1 MAPAFC
7 KENFNRWSP
16 AHKDINQEQKETRE
30 PQVFAQKFV
39 LGDMLRGFQSKEAEG
54 LEGKKTVC
62 TCKSDNS
69 GSDGTMP
76 WIDKI
81 WKSVSGSLSCRGLP
95 KQRSSDRVLEADTA
109 SMEKVSFKRRFR
121 PQGKPKNML
130 SLEDHLL
137 RFMLNHLHVKEFSLL
152 DQDEGALHCK
162 CGHFPGVIEG
172 LQGLETKA
180 YPVGVFLQAHP
191 LENSNL
197 AQGLTDGLKK
207 ASLQKQ
213 STLGF
218 ARLQGELQILCS
230 QTSHPEEQAKSA
242 DVVQSEESRGSPLR
256 LHFPAFV
263 DLIPGQ
269 QQQTFPNKE
278 RLSFV
283 EDFFHYAETEG
294 KRVFQ
299 ELDRDKDGK
308 LTVDDIRAEMHKMK
322 LPSSY
327 VKKFMHSRYRH
338 WPTNSIG
345 WTEFFALIQEKEPIM
360 IRLFN
365 SLGVSKHGTLQRS
378 HVKNLLRK
386 SSLPVTESKVTAMM
400 KSLGGEEGSIKYGQF
415 RRFMLLI
422 PTEQLRLNPWSDW
435 FNVATTGA
443 ESESGRGSVTNHA
456 TSLSKGLACQLEVAQ
471 AKVVRPY
478 LRRVEEVSK
487 FIKLRAKHVLH
498 DPLTRV
504 GGDALEIGGYLLHN
518 VAAEV
523 SRLQHVRSLR
533 SKFVGPPAKSQLG
546 FEESCLN
553 EDRRNAT
560 QHSDTGGSIDRNAE
574 EPSY

>member
-1 MAPAFC
+1 M
-7 KENFNRWSP
+7 
-16 AHKDINQEQKETRE
+16 NQEQKKTRE

-62 TCKSDNS
+62 T
-69 GSDGTMP
+69 DGTMP
-76 WIDKI
+76 WIDKV
-81 WKSVSGSLSCRGLP
+81 WKRVSGSLSCRGLP

-109 SMEKVSFKRRFR
+109 SMDKVSFKRRFR

-137 RFMLNHLHVKEFSLL
+137 RFMVNHLHVKEVSLL

-162 CGHFPGVIEG
+162 CGHSAGVMEG
-172 LQGLETKA
+172 LQGLEIKA
-180 YPVGVFLQAHP
+180 YSVGVFLQAHP
-191 LENSNL
+191 VENSNL

-207 ASLQKQ
+207 ASLQTR

-218 ARLQGELQILCS
+218 ARLQGEPQILCS
-230 QTSHPEEQAKSA
+230 KTSSHPEEQAKSA
-242 DVVQSEESRGSPLR
+242 DVVEESRRSPLR
-256 LHFPAFV
+256 LHGMHFPAFV

-278 RLSFV
+278 KLSFV

-308 LTVDDIRAEMHKMK
+308 LNVDDIRAEMHKMK

-327 VKKFMHSRYRH
+327 AKKFMHSKYRH

-365 SLGVSKHGTLQRS
+365 SLGVSKYGTLQRT

-386 SSLPVTESKVTAMM
+386 SSLPVTESNVTAMM
-400 KSLGGEEGSIKYGQF
+400 KSLGGEEGFIKYGQF

-422 PTEQLRLNPWSDW
+422 PTEQLRLDPWSDW
-435 FNVATTGA
+435 FNAATTGA
-443 ESESGRGSVTNHA
+443 ESEACRGSVTNHA
-456 TSLSKGLACQLEVAQ
+456 PSLSRGLACQLEVAQ

-478 LRRVEEVSK
+478 LRRVEDVSK

-504 GGDALEIGGYLLHN
+504 GGDALEIGGFLLNN

-533 SKFVGPPAKSQLG
+533 SKFKFVGPPAKSKFG

-553 EDRRNAT
+553 EDRQNET
-560 QHSDTGGSIDRNAE
+560 QHSDRNAE